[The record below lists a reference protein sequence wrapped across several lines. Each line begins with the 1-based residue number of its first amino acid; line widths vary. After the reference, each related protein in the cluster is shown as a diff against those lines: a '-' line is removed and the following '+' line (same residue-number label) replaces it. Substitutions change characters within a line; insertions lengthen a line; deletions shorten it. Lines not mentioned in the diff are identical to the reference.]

1 MYCLVSIILV
11 KLTKERVSAN
21 GRLGRPCRRLTPLRL
36 SKTKLWG
43 GRVIS
48 GKGGIS
54 KQRTPCAIISRELQ
68 EWGLQSIATKAADLR
83 AERKGLSGVDDV
95 KSKKRRAR
103 CFVQLA
109 QGSVWVATV
118 LAMGC
123 RYFQSGKNSERI
135 VISPSTAMRNNM
147 CLDGPGRRLVDVGQV
162 IHVVAHCHEEIKEQ
176 FAANLH
182 FHLHGAATLKRLP
195 ASNNQS

>member
-1 MYCLVSIILV
+1 MSSTHPTPPV
-11 KLTKERVSAN
+11 KDEAV
-21 GRLGRPCRRLTPLRL
+21 GRTCDFL
-36 SKTKLWG
+36 
-43 GRVIS
+43 
-48 GKGGIS
+48 GKGGFQS
-54 KQRTPCAIISRELQ
+54 KVTPCAIISRGLQ

-83 AERKGLSGVDDV
+83 AERKELSGVDDV

-109 QGSVWVATV
+109 QGSVWVAIV

-135 VISPSTAMRNNM
+135 VIGPMTMMRT
-147 CLDGPGRRLVDVGQV
+147 LDGPGRRLVDIGQV
-162 IHVVAHCHEEIKEQ
+162 IHVVAHGHEEIKEQ